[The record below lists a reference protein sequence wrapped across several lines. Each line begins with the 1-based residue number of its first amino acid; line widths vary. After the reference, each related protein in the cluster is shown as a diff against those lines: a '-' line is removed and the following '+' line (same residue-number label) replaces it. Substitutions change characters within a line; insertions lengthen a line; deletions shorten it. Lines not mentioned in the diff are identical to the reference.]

1 ARSLAQRDALPIVFG
16 LALWEEYTR
25 AMLSATIGLP
35 RVLVA
40 YHDLVANP
48 KESVAKLHRDL
59 VAAGASDLQLPND
72 DVIDPTLDRHQSD
85 DERLL
90 NRSQTELRDALRSGA
105 ALEWTFVPPTHP
117 DTRNLLDTFSRNWRE
132 IAALQ
137 DATQQRSELLDA
149 ILHRE
154 AGASDSASHA
164 CCASSF
170 RRASKLQMIVGAH
183 FVRRSNRRC
192 RSVHGRRMMR

>member
-1 ARSLAQRDALPIVFG
+1 
-16 LALWEEYTR
+16 
-25 AMLSATIGLP
+25 MLSATFGLP

-85 DERLL
+85 DEGLL
-90 NRSQTELRDALRSGA
+90 NRSQTEFRESLRSGA

-117 DTRNLLDTFSRNWRE
+117 DTRTLLDTFSRNWPD

-137 DATQQRSELLDA
+137 DAAQQRSELLDA
-149 ILHRE
+149 IFASRSWRLGFGFTRLLRKLVPSRE
-154 AGASDSASHA
+154 QTADD
-164 CCASSF
+164 
-170 RRASKLQMIVGAH
+170 RW
-183 FVRRSNRRC
+183 RSLRQKK
-192 RSVHGRRMMR
+192 